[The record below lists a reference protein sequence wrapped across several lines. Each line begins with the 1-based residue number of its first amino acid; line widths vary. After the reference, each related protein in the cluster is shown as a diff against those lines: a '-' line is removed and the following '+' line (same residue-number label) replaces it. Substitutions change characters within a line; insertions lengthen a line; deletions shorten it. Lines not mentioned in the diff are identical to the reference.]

1 MTLERAAWLFAVLTS
16 WTVAGILF
24 ISEYQGYGWVAVAIG
39 LTASINLFSH
49 PDGDEKP

>member
-1 MTLERAAWLFAVLTS
+1 MTLERAAWLFAVLTA

-24 ISEYQGYGWVAVAIG
+24 ISGYQGYGWVAVAIG

-49 PDGDEKP
+49 RGDGEKP